1 MELEGVLR
9 VAVGSALLKVT
20 GQVDDCDGLE
30 GALLH
35 ADTASD
41 TQLLRNSRN
50 LVIGRYFNAE
60 FSHPDNGTRLL
71 ALLATSLGLALVAR
85 DNGDPSELVLL
96 RLLLLFLRTH

>member
-1 MELEGVLR
+1 MNLHIQFNKEDVGR
-9 VAVGSALLKVT
+9 VSSRTDRISAISNKNLITILIIF
-20 GQVDDCDGLE
+20 L
-30 GALLH
+30 
-35 ADTASD
+35 
-41 TQLLRNSRN
+41 